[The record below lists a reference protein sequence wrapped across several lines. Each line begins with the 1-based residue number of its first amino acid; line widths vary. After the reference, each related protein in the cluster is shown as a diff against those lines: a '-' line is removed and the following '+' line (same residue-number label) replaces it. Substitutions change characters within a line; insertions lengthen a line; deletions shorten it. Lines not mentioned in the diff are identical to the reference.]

1 MFPFVATF
9 VLVTWQRVALPVF
22 FGRLVNVVASA
33 SLFIYLTDH
42 QSALVLAKL
51 GLPPAA
57 GVPIAVAVGIA
68 TRKLWETTSAAAV
81 RKVSAR

>member
-1 MFPFVATF
+1 MVA
-9 VLVTWQRVALPVF
+9 A
-22 FGRLVNVVASA
+22 A

-51 GLPPAA
+51 GLHPAA

-68 TRKLWETTSAAAV
+68 TRRLWETTSAAAV